1 MIIKFALM
9 TRPKEPYFVFED
21 IPPYEEFS
29 FEKLTSKNF
38 EQLYQMF
45 EGDASAFTDERFK
58 DYAKAA
64 LYARHLEEYGGY
76 LPKHG
81 NQDWLYLLNGKYAGI
96 FHLYDLSL
104 ETFAENN
111 KRCWIGFA
119 TKPALRNKGTTKKA
133 LLYFLQYIFKNYPSI
148 QYIHAMTMKENI
160 PAKALLKS
168 AGFREDEEERM
179 SIVPVFYLLQRE
191 ESARR

>member
-1 MIIKFALM
+1 M
-9 TRPKEPYFVFED
+9 TPPKEPYFVFED
-21 IPPYEEFS
+21 IPPYEEFL

-45 EGDASAFTDERFK
+45 ESDESSFTDARFK

-64 LYARHLEEYGGY
+64 LYARHLKEYGVY

-81 NQDWLYLLNGKYAGI
+81 SQDWLYLLNGKYAGV

-119 TKPALRNKGTTKKA
+119 TKPALRNKGITKKA
-133 LLYFLQYIFKNYPSI
+133 LRYFLKYIFKDYPFI
-148 QYIHAMTMKENI
+148 EYIHSMTLKENTA
-160 PAKALLKS
+160 AKALLK
-168 AGFREDEEERM
+168 AVGFSEDEDERM
-179 SIVPVFYLLQRE
+179 SKVHAFYLLQRK
-191 ESARR
+191 

>member
-1 MIIKFALM
+1 M
-9 TRPKEPYFVFED
+9 TPPKEPYFVFED

-45 EGDASAFTDERFK
+45 ESDESSFTDARFK

-64 LYARHLEEYGGY
+64 LYARHLKEYGVY

-81 NQDWLYLLNGKYAGI
+81 SQDWLYLLNGKYAGV

-119 TKPALRNKGTTKKA
+119 TKPALRNKGITKKA
-133 LLYFLQYIFKNYPSI
+133 LRYFLKYIFKNYPFI
-148 QYIHAMTMKENI
+148 EYIHSMTLKENTA
-160 PAKALLKS
+160 AKALLK
-168 AGFREDEEERM
+168 AVGFSEDEDERM
-179 SIVPVFYLLQRE
+179 SKVHAFYLLQRK
-191 ESARR
+191 